1 MKLDITTLDGAGAG
15 SVDLDETIFGLEPRV
30 DLLQRMVRWQLAKRQ
45 AGTHAVKN
53 RSDVNRTRKKLYKQK
68 GTGNARHGAAS
79 APQFRG
85 GGRAFGPVVR
95 SHAHD
100 LPKKVR
106 ALALKHALSAK
117 VKDSTLIIVD
127 DVKLAEGKTKGLVER
142 FEKMGLSS
150 ALIIGGAEVDVNFA
164 RAARN
169 IPQIDVLPIQGI
181 NVYDILRR
189 EKLVLTRAAID
200 ALEAR
205 FQ

>member
-1 MKLDITTLDGAGAG
+1 MKIEITTLDGGKAG
-15 SVDLDETIFGLEPRV
+15 SLDLNEAIFGLEPRA
-30 DLLQRMVRWQLAKRQ
+30 DLLQRCVRWQLAKRQ
-45 AGTHAVKN
+45 TGTHAVKN
-53 RSDVNRTRKKLYKQK
+53 RSDVNRTTKKIYRQK

-85 GGRAFGPVVR
+85 GGRAFGPQVR

-117 VKDSTLIIVD
+117 AKDASLIIVD
-127 DVKLAEGKTKGLVER
+127 DVKLAEPKTKALRDTFGKLGVA
-142 FEKMGLSS
+142 S
-150 ALIIGGAEVDVNFA
+150 ALVISGSEVDDNFG

-169 IPQIDVLPIQGI
+169 IPHIDVLPVQGI

-189 EKLVLTRAAID
+189 EKLVLSRAAVD

-205 FQ
+205 FK